1 MCVWVRESGTQTGMG
16 VAWVC
21 ILCGEEKEK
30 RMRKRKK
37 FRVCVNTV
45 SLRGTQEGRVKV
57 RQRQRAG

>member
-1 MCVWVRESGTQTGMG
+1 MT
-16 VAWVC
+16 WVC

-30 RMRKRKK
+30 RKRKRKRK
-37 FRVCVNTV
+37 NFRVCVSTV